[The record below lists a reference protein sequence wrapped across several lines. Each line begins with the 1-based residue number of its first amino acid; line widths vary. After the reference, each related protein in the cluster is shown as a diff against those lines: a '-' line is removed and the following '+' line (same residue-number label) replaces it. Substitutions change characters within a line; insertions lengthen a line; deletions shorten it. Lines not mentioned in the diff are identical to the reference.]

1 MTSPLAIC
9 PDPTT
14 SEDTPEAL
22 DSPSSSAI
30 DSGEQDEADWYDDE
44 AIGGG
49 SSGFA
54 DAPQGW

>member
-1 MTSPLAIC
+1 VTSPLAIC
-9 PDPTT
+9 PDPTASDELPAT
-14 SEDTPEAL
+14 VDAL
-22 DSPSSSAI
+22 PATA
-30 DSGEQDEADWYDDE
+30 DEGNEEGDAEWYDDE

>member
-1 MTSPLAIC
+1 
-9 PDPTT
+9 
-14 SEDTPEAL
+14 L